1 MDTTQLL
8 LTVTL
13 TVTTIFLIVVG
24 VQLIFLLK
32 EVRKTVRKVNLVIDG
47 LEKAGLAFEH
57 GFGEVLGFLTSFK
70 TIFKII
76 DLIGRKKNARKS

>member
-24 VQLIFLLK
+24 VQLIFLLRD
-32 EVRKTVRKVNLVIDG
+32 VRKTVRKVNLVIEG
-47 LEKAGLAFEH
+47 LEKTGLAFEH
-57 GFGEVLGFLTSFK
+57 GFGEIVGFLTSFK
-70 TIFKII
+70 AIFKII
-76 DLIGRKKNARKS
+76 DLISHKKNARKS